1 MLQTPSIL
9 ITDDDQQLRE
19 TIRDVLLP
27 EGYRT
32 YLAGDGLEAYH
43 IVQQEQIDLVLLDM
57 HMPRLTGLQT
67 LRMMKEFKALMP
79 CILMSAQ
86 IDERI
91 RAEAEEAEAFTVLRK
106 PVSRFDLKDV
116 VQQTLYR
123 TYGWG

>member
-19 TIRDVLLP
+19 TIRDVLVP

-91 RAEAEEAEAFTVLRK
+91 RAEAEEAEACMVLRK